1 MPTDPRNFKA
11 PFIDQQQ
18 CWNAAETFR
27 LQYWPSAD
35 IPVDVLAIAEFDLDL
50 GIRTVTGLKQ
60 EADTDALLL
69 SDWKTLVVDQQQYMD
84 PRFNNRLRF
93 SIAHE
98 LGHYVLHKSVFETI
112 PRGSSEEWI
121 SFMKDMPDKEYSFLE
136 YHAYEFAGR
145 LLVPLNEL
153 KMEFEKALVEVEQS
167 GISRRKLS
175 DAHLSYLCN
184 PPAKRFAVSP
194 DVIERRLG
202 REKLWPL

>member
-1 MPTDPRNFKA
+1 
-11 PFIDQQQ
+11 
-18 CWNAAETFR
+18 
-27 LQYWPSAD
+27 
-35 IPVDVLAIAEFDLDL
+35 VDVLAIAEFDLEL

-69 SDWKTLVVDQQQYMD
+69 SDWTTLMVDQQQYMD
-84 PRFNNRLRF
+84 PRFTNRLRF

-98 LGHYVLHKSVFETI
+98 LGHYVLHKAVFATM
-112 PRGSSEEWI
+112 PRSSIEEWI
-121 SFMKDMPDKEYSFLE
+121 SFMKDMPEKEYGFLE

-153 KMEFEKALVEVEQS
+153 RTEFEKALVEVERS
-167 GISRRKLS
+167 GMERAKIG

-184 PPAKRFAVSP
+184 PLAKRFAVSP
-194 DVIERRLG
+194 DVIERRLT